1 MNAFLLSQ
9 GLRAR
14 TDLVPETGFPESLLD
29 LWFEIAVRIIPNRSP
44 LHLT

>member
-9 GLRAR
+9 GPRAH
-14 TDLVPETGFPESLLD
+14 TDLARETGFPESLLD
-29 LWFEIAVRIIPNRSP
+29 WWFEIVVRIVPNRSP